1 MAASQACMY
10 SFKSAESA
18 VVRLPR
24 VGRKTGLVLCP
35 KWSLSMFLDWN
46 SLRQVAQVYILPD
59 EVTNLKGKKG

>member
-24 VGRKTGLVLCP
+24 VGRKTGLGSVPKMEPFNVLRLELF
-35 KWSLSMFLDWN
+35 KASGTGLHFA
-46 SLRQVAQVYILPD
+46 R
-59 EVTNLKGKKG
+59 